1 MDRDFTLLES
11 YGYGTY
17 GMLRQTLHS
26 DCDLYVVSGSCILG
40 KRVGSV
46 YYLAGSVM
54 YRPVSRNYW
63 LRTIREWSR
72 YVRQGE

>member
-11 YGYGTY
+11 YGYGAH
-17 GMLRQTLHS
+17 GMLRQTLYE
-26 DCDLYVVSGSCILG
+26 DTDLYVASGSCTLG

-54 YRPVSRNYW
+54 YRPVSRNHW
-63 LRTIREWSR
+63 LRTMREWSR
-72 YVRQGE
+72 YVRQGG